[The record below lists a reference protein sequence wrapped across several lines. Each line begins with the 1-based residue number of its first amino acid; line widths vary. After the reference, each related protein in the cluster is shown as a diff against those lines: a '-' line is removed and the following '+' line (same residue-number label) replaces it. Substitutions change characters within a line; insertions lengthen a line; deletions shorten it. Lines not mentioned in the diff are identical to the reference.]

1 MTDNNVPAMAAAA
14 AGLGLG
20 MGLCSMAAAMVVISQ
35 GAGSSPP
42 PPPPAPPAQ
51 APRLPAQRYSFES
64 DEDERRPRHSRRS
77 GSGSGTPTRGTPTKG
92 SGGRNAWGESEKE
105 QKAAMLQRQM
115 DELDD
120 EHGDAAIRHGFS
132 MEDAMAHSNLNAAKH
147 RARTP
152 TVVLDDLQRG
162 NTRFWM
168 GVATRPE
175 VSAFERRALIMQQH
189 PSVAILGCSDS
200 RVPIEIVFD
209 QGLGD
214 MFVIRVAGNC
224 LDKTTVGSLEYAAV
238 RFSSISGA
246 TF

>member
-1 MTDNNVPAMAAAA
+1 
-14 AGLGLG
+14 
-20 MGLCSMAAAMVVISQ
+20 MAAAMVVISKA
-35 GAGSSPP
+35 GAASPP
-42 PPPPAPPAQ
+42 TQQPPATTG
-51 APRLPAQRYSFES
+51 RLPAQRYSYDSE
-64 DEDERRPRHSRRS
+64 EDERPQRRPRRG
-77 GSGSGTPTRGTPTKG
+77 GSSTPSSTPRKG
-92 SGGRNAWGESEKE
+92 SGGANGWGESE
-105 QKAAMLQRQM
+105 KAAMLQRQM
-115 DELDD
+115 DELDEED
-120 EHGDAAIRHGFS
+120 GDAAIRHGFS

-152 TVVLDDLQRG
+152 TRVLDDLQRG

-238 RFSSISGA
+238 RESLSHFPHTLWLVFG
-246 TF
+246 TFRALL